1 MSACAACTREVDG
14 LIRNATTP
22 IGRHAERLLMD
33 VRALVHCG
41 VLSHEQSQPML
52 DRLNVIFEE
61 CGKLETTCCDIDAR
75 GLRVWAGVKG

>member
-14 LIRNATTP
+14 LIRNATVP

-61 CGKLETTCCDIDAR
+61 CGKLENACYDIDSQ
-75 GLRVWAGVKG
+75 GLRVWTVVQG